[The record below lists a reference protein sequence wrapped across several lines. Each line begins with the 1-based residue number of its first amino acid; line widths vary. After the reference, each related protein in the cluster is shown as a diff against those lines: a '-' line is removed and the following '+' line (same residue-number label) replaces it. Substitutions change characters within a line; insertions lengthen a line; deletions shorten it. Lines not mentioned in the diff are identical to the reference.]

1 MIDWDKPSPSPA
13 APSDH
18 GPGVAAVTINTLIL
32 LTQMMQ
38 IKNVHVRFYPKA
50 PQVFPKGS
58 LCLRGKN
65 HCISPT
71 RGSAET
77 GLNICK
83 NHVFRSCI
91 SSHLLLYM
99 N

>member
-1 MIDWDKPSPSPA
+1 MIDWDKPPPTPA

-18 GPGVAAVTINTLIL
+18 GPGVGAVTINTLTL
-32 LTQMMQ
+32 LTQ
-38 IKNVHVRFYPKA
+38 IKNVHVRFNPKA

-71 RGSAET
+71 RGSAGT

-83 NHVFRSCI
+83 KHLFRSCI